1 MNTEN
6 QIFIKIFGTQSK
18 KKVYHVAILVIYCL
32 LFLIPHFISSQTEYH
47 PFNLGSKSIFNFPKT
62 EYQGATQ
69 SWDISE
75 DERGYL
81 YFANNDGLL
90 EFDGQSWSVYKVANQ
105 TIVRSIAYQSGGR
118 IYAGAQ
124 NELGYFEPDASG
136 CLKYQSLLA
145 FLPKDLPI
153 EDVWDIVIQGK
164 EVFFSNQP
172 LRFGVRWG

>member
-1 MNTEN
+1 MNIEN

-18 KKVYHVAILVIYCL
+18 MKVYHVAILTLFCL
-32 LFLIPHFISSQTEYH
+32 LFSFPTFLSSQNANQ

-105 TIVRSIAYQSGGR
+105 TIVRSIACQIGGR

-124 NELGYFEPDASG
+124 NELGYFRTRRQWLSEIPV
-136 CLKYQSLLA
+136 LA
-145 FLPKDLPI
+145 C
-153 EDVWDIVIQGK
+153 
-164 EVFFSNQP
+164 FFTQRP
-172 LRFGVRWG
+172 AH